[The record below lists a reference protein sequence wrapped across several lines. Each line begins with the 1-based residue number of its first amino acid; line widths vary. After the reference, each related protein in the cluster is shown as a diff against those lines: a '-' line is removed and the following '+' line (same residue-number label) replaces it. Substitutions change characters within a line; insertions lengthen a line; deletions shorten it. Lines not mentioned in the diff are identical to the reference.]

1 MNKMTANAIDGYI
14 GTYYSEKSRGIYH
27 FSFEPES
34 GRMTEPELFYEA
46 PNAKW
51 VSVAGSCM
59 AVPVERQGRAGTCFL
74 ELKDGAV
81 SREEEILKEQQTPCY
96 ILQKDG
102 YVYTANYHEGNV
114 MVYHLEDGRPYL
126 VKRIENGE
134 RAGCHQILLHGDYLM
149 VPCLEQDRI
158 RMFDEKYG
166 FEPAGEIRFPEG
178 SGPRHGVFN
187 REHTRFYV
195 VSEWS
200 NELFLFTVK
209 GREFTLE
216 KKLPVLPE
224 GGKEKYA
231 DAASAAIRLTE
242 NGRFLYI
249 SVRGADI
256 LAVFE
261 VKEDETADNWIR
273 PIQHVSCGGVHPR
286 DMILS
291 GDERLLLVVN
301 RYEGGIVC
309 MERDPVNGHLGAV
322 RHRILLPEGVALAF
336 GEKNR
341 QEAIV

>member
-1 MNKMTANAIDGYI
+1 MTSNAIDGYI

-27 FSFEPES
+27 FSFDPES

-51 VSVAGSCM
+51 VSAEGNCL

-74 ELKDGAV
+74 ELVDGAV
-81 SREEEILKEQQTPCY
+81 SREEEILKEHQTPCY

-114 MVYHLEDGRPYL
+114 MVYHLGAGKPSL

-134 RAGCHQILLHGDYLM
+134 RAGCHQILLHEGDLM

-158 RMFDEKYG
+158 RIFDRKRG

-209 GREFTLE
+209 GRGFILDRV
-216 KKLPVLPE
+216 LPVLPE
-224 GGKEKYA
+224 DGKERNA
-231 DAASAAIRLTE
+231 DAASAAIRLAGNE
-242 NGRFLYI
+242 RFLYI
-249 SVRGADI
+249 SVRGAD
-256 LAVFE
+256 LVAVFE
-261 VKEDETADNWIR
+261 IREDAAAGTRIR
-273 PIQHVSCGGVHPR
+273 PIQYVSCGGVHPR

-291 GDERLLLVVN
+291 ADERFLLVVN

-309 MERDPVNGHLGAV
+309 MERDMESGLLGAV

-336 GEKNR
+336 GKKDR
-341 QEAIV
+341 QEAVI